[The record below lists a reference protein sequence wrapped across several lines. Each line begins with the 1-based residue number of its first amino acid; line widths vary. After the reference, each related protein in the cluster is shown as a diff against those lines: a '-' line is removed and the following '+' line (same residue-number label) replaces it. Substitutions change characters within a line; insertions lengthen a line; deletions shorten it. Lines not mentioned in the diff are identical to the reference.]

1 MELENIVANTV
12 YIKAREGKNKYS
24 LNMYTLRCKVVH
36 VHSSSNRVHRT
47 TKICW
52 HFTCKRERERE
63 LKMEHINSKYV
74 YTLCHYVLSIHYSLA
89 RGMCPAGGVI
99 VV

>member
-1 MELENIVANTV
+1 MYIVV
-12 YIKAREGKNKYS
+12 VILCIEPQKSVG
-24 LNMYTLRCKVVH
+24 TLH
-36 VHSSSNRVHRT
+36 V
-47 TKICW
+47 K
-52 HFTCKRERERE
+52 ERERE

-74 YTLCHYVLSIHYSLA
+74 YTLWHYVLSIHYSLA

>member
-1 MELENIVANTV
+1 
-12 YIKAREGKNKYS
+12 
-24 LNMYTLRCKVVH
+24 
-36 VHSSSNRVHRT
+36 
-47 TKICW
+47 
-52 HFTCKRERERE
+52 
-63 LKMEHINSKYV
+63 MEHINSKYV